1 MPDRVRHDGQKIKF
15 VNFIVT
21 AKTAAEKEIERLQLL
36 QSLKKNSAVWR
47 MACGAAMISFSS
59 VWVKLA
65 HVTPAV
71 SGFYRSFFGAICLTV
86 ITAWMRQFKW
96 RGWKP
101 VLLAFVCGVFLALDL
116 FFWHTAIH
124 LIGPGLAT
132 LLGNLD
138 VFFLAVIGALFL
150 GEKLGIRFPIAVVMA
165 ILGLLL
171 IVGVQWDQLGP
182 AYRTGIVLGLLTAI
196 VYTGFLLTL
205 KKLQSDQA
213 AGSVFYVLMLLS
225 WSTTM
230 LLGIPAGLSGASFR
244 IPDLQSWLSLL
255 ALGLLSQVVGWIL
268 ITRALPRVRTS
279 LIGLILLLQPSL
291 SFVWDV
297 VIFQRQTTT
306 VNWLG
311 VIMVL
316 VAIYLGIAKEPG

>member
-1 MPDRVRHDGQKIKF
+1 
-15 VNFIVT
+15 
-21 AKTAAEKEIERLQLL
+21 
-36 QSLKKNSAVWR
+36 

-65 HVTPAV
+65 HVSPAV
-71 SGFYRSFFGAICLTV
+71 AGFYRSFFGVIFLTI
-86 ITAWMRQFKW
+86 ITVWKQELKW
-96 RGWKP
+96 NGWKP
-101 VLLAFVCGVFLALDL
+101 ILLAFVCGVFLALDL
-116 FFWHTAIH
+116 LCWHTAIH

-138 VFFLAVIGALFL
+138 VFFLAVIGVLFL
-150 GEKLGIRFPIAVVMA
+150 GEKLSIRFPIAVVMA
-165 ILGLLL
+165 VFGLLL

-182 AYRTGIVLGLLTAI
+182 AYRTGIILGLLTAI

-205 KKLQSDQA
+205 KKLQSDQNS
-213 AGSVFYVLMLLS
+213 GSVSYILMLVS
-225 WSTTM
+225 VSTGL
-230 LLGIPAGLSGASFR
+230 LLGIPVGLSGESFR
-244 IPDLQSWLSLL
+244 IPDVQSWLSLL

-268 ITRALPRVRTS
+268 ITNALPRVRTS

-297 VIFQRQTTT
+297 VVFQRQTTM

-311 VIMVL
+311 VFMVL
-316 VAIYLGIAKEPG
+316 IAIYLGMGQKPD